1 MDDLQPEGV
10 QSAGL
15 VRAPKQI
22 QTEFVRGKLP
32 NGSTVLR
39 PTAPASA
46 VIPSEWF
53 ARWSQH

>member
-15 VRAPKQI
+15 VRGRKQI
-22 QTEFVRGKLP
+22 QTQVVHGKLP
-32 NGSTVLR
+32 NGSTILR

-46 VIPSEWF
+46 VIP
-53 ARWSQH
+53 